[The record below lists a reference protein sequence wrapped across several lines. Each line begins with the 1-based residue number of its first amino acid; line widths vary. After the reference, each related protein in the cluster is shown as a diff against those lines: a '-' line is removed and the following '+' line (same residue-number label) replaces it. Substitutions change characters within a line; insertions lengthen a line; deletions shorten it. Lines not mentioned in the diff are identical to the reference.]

1 MNVARKVQKLRN
13 VQQPVIFV
21 DCFNTI
27 ILRTVS
33 NRQIFHLWSEKLAAK
48 LEMPATVIERCY
60 RRVNYRLSRAAF
72 LRHFITGADLEKVLT
87 VMQEQLKSQYPTV
100 AEPNFVALATALYC
114 ETEIQ
119 NQTVNQPV
127 IDFLMA
133 QKAAGKK
140 IYVVSDFY
148 CPATTLR
155 QWLENLGVL
164 DIFDGVYSSCDYGQ
178 GKASAKLY
186 RTLLQQLNLAGKSVL
201 MLGDNL
207 WSDVWMAHRRG
218 IKTK

>member
-1 MNVARKVQKLRN
+1 MNVAKKVQKLHP
-13 VQQPVIFV
+13 VEPPVIFV

-33 NRQIFHLWSEKLAAK
+33 NRQIFHLWSEKLAARLALPVK
-48 LEMPATVIERCY
+48 VIERCY

-72 LRHFITGADLEKVLT
+72 LRHFITQADFEKVLAA
-87 VMQEQLKSQYPTV
+87 MQEQLKTKYPTV
-100 AEPNFVALATALYC
+100 AEPNFVALATELYSAT
-114 ETEIQ
+114 ETQ

-127 IDFLMA
+127 IDFLRA

-155 QWLENLGVL
+155 QWLGNLGVL
-164 DIFDGVYSSCDYGQ
+164 DLFDDVYSSCNAGQ
-178 GKASAKLY
+178 GKASSKLY
-186 RTLLQQLNLAGKSVL
+186 QTLLQRLNLAGPDVL
-201 MLGDNL
+201 MIGDSL
-207 WSDVWMAHRRG
+207 WSDVWMARRRK

>member
-1 MNVARKVQKLRN
+1 MNVAKKVQKLRN
-13 VQQPVIFV
+13 VQQPVLFV

-27 ILRTVS
+27 ILRTLP
-33 NRQIFHLWSEKLAAK
+33 NKQIFHLWSEKLATK
-48 LEMPATVIERCY
+48 LAVPAATIERCY
-60 RRVNYRLSRAAF
+60 QRVNYRLSRTAF
-72 LRHFITGADLEKVLT
+72 LRQFITEADFDKVLT
-87 VMQEQLKSQYPTV
+87 TMQEQLKSKYPAV
-100 AEPNFVALATALYC
+100 AEANFITLATELYC
-114 ETEIQ
+114 ETEMQ

-127 IDFLMA
+127 IDFLRA
-133 QKAAGKK
+133 QKAVGKK

-148 CPATTLR
+148 CPATILR

-164 DIFDGVYSSCDYGQ
+164 DIFDDVYSSCDYGQ
-178 GKASAKLY
+178 GKASSRLY
-186 RTLLQQLNLAGKSVL
+186 KTLLQQLNLAGKDVL